1 MYGNDHIH
9 NPHAP
14 GPNPRPLKRH
24 HTAQYYMQRVQDSL
38 TTRISKILCSIFL
51 SILFILGLIAF
62 IFWLSLRPHRPRFFI
77 NEFSIPGLAQESGF
91 LNAQITFEVTARN
104 SNQNVGVYYE
114 SMSGSVFYKNK
125 KIGSMPLLIP
135 FYQDHKTTTM
145 VDGTLGGARLNVSS
159 QRWAEFQHDRAH
171 GTVVF
176 RLELTSVIRF
186 RISTWDSKRHTMHAD
201 CNVVLGPNG
210 HILPAYR
217 NMRCPVYFS

>member
-1 MYGNDHIH
+1 MYNNDHIH
-9 NPHAP
+9 NPHV
-14 GPNPRPLKRH
+14 PNSNPKPLKRH
-24 HTAQYYMQRVQDSL
+24 HTTQYYMQRVQDSL
-38 TTRISKILCSIFL
+38 TTRISKIFCSIFL
-51 SILFILGLIAF
+51 SLLFIVGLIAF

-77 NEFSIPGLAQESGF
+77 NEFSIPGLDQESGF
-91 LNAQITFEVTARN
+91 LNPQITFKVTARN

-125 KIGSMPLLIP
+125 KIGSMPLLFP
-135 FYQDHKTTTM
+135 FYQDHKTTTS

-171 GTVVF
+171 GNIVF

-201 CNVVLGPNG
+201 CNVVVGPNG

-217 NMRCPVYFS
+217 NVRCPVYFS